1 MSSGSRGNFASRLLA
16 QPSAWLGALACL
28 ALALLALRPE
38 LGGGARELVVALV
51 AAIGLL
57 ACFTV
62 IGWSGSRGRGEGTGQ
77 ALADIVE
84 NDDRARLV
92 IDADGREIVRNG
104 KAETVFGPAGD
115 PAAPLLAR
123 IGGEERAIEEI
134 GRLSTA
140 ARQGGAYRTEVWL
153 PREGGGDWMALTV
166 QPLGGG
172 LVQWIGEDVSA
183 RRAIEVTQREENEL
197 FADFIDFMPVGFYSA
212 DVGGRFRFV
221 NQRLAEWLGRSVDE
235 LVGSEVTE
243 ILGTLPDPEE
253 ESISLRLNG
262 RGGDSFPAV
271 VTQTVFD
278 EGGETF
284 TRSIVVREETPEQQ
298 WQRELSVA
306 GRRFRW
312 LFDDAPVGIV
322 LVDPDATINMCNHAF
337 SEMVGEAA
345 DDMAGRPIADFLHD
359 DDRAAVGEQLNR
371 VLMGTST
378 GAHLPVRLAGGPVE
392 VSATLYISPTAE
404 DAASPAASGLMLH
417 FIDTTEQKNLEIR
430 FAQSQKMQAMGQ
442 LAGGVA
448 HDFNNLLTAM
458 IGFCD
463 LLLQRHGPGDASFA
477 DIMQIKQNA
486 NRAASLVRQLLAFSR
501 RQTLQPRLFDITDA
515 LADLSTLL
523 RRLMGEAIELSVT
536 HGRDLGHVR
545 VDPGQFDQVI
555 INLAV
560 NARDAMPGGGTLSIT
575 TRAVTVEKP
584 FQYGAETMPPGN
596 YVQIE
601 VADTG
606 TGIAPENLPRIFE
619 PFFSTKA
626 VGAGTGLGLSTVY
639 GILRQTD
646 GFIFVDSAPGQG
658 TTFHIF
664 LPRFEPIPEEIETR
678 VPASTHT
685 IEGVEAIETAV
696 PNDLTGAGVILIVED
711 EDAVRLFGARALRN
725 KGYRVLEAR
734 DGEGALDILHT
745 EPQVDVLVS
754 DVVMPGMDGA
764 TLARLVRMERPGI
777 RVILMSGYAEDVAP
791 GLVGGED
798 GIHFLPKPFSLKQL
812 AGKVKEVLAEPVRAI

>member
-1 MSSGSRGNFASRLLA
+1 M
-16 QPSAWLGALACL
+16 AWLGAVAC
-28 ALALLALRPE
+28 AGLALLALRPE
-38 LGGGARELVVALV
+38 LGGEAREPVVAV
-51 AAIGLL
+51 IAAIGMA
-57 ACFTV
+57 ACIAL
-62 IGWSGSRGRGEGTGQ
+62 IGRVGGRARGETRNL
-77 ALADIVE
+77 ALADLVE
-84 NDDRARLV
+84 ADDRAHLV
-92 IDADGREIVRNG
+92 IDAEGREILRNA
-104 KAETVFGPAGD
+104 KAETLFGLSED
-115 PAAPLLAR
+115 PIAAMAAR
-123 IGGEERAIEEI
+123 TGADERASEEL
-134 GRLSTA
+134 GRLATA
-140 ARQGGAYRTEVWL
+140 ARQGGAYRTEIWL
-153 PREGGGDWMALTV
+153 PRDGGGDWLALAV
-166 QPLGGG
+166 QPLSGGA
-172 LVQWIGEDVSA
+172 VQWIAEDVSA
-183 RRAIEVTQREENEL
+183 RRAIEETQRAEYEL

-212 DVGGRFRFV
+212 DIGGRVRFV
-221 NQRLAEWLGRSVDE
+221 NQRLAEWLGRRVDE
-235 LVGSEVTE
+235 LIGKDIAEV
-243 ILGTLPDPEE
+243 LGALPDPEE
-253 ESISLRLNG
+253 ESLALRLTG
-262 RGGDSFPAV
+262 RGGDAFQAV
-271 VTQTVFD
+271 ITQTVFD

-298 WQRELSVA
+298 WQRELNTA
-306 GRRFRW
+306 ERRFRW
-312 LFDDAPVGIV
+312 LFDDAPVGIT
-322 LVDPDATINMCNHAF
+322 LVDPDSTINVCNPAF
-337 SEMVGEAA
+337 AEMVGESAP
-345 DDMAGRPIADFLHD
+345 DVAGRPIADFLHVE
-359 DDRAAVGEQLNR
+359 DRGPVAEQLSR
-371 VLMGTST
+371 VLMGASP
-378 GAHLPVRLAGGPVE
+378 GAHLPVRLAGGPSE

-404 DAASPAASGLMLH
+404 EDTDGAASGLMLH

-515 LADLSTLL
+515 LADISNLL
-523 RRLMGEAIELSVT
+523 RRLMGESIELTVT
-536 HGRDLGHVR
+536 HGRDLGLVR
-545 VDPGQFDQVI
+545 VDPGQFDQVV

-560 NARDAMPGGGTLSIT
+560 NARDAMPGGGTLSVI

-606 TGIAPENLPRIFE
+606 TGISPENLPRIFE

-664 LPRFEPIPEEIETR
+664 LPRFEPTPEALEAK
-678 VPASTHT
+678 VPIGAHSVDA
-685 IEGVEAIETAV
+685 VESVEVTAA
-696 PNDLTGAGVILIVED
+696 NDLTGAGTILIVED

-725 KGYRVLEAR
+725 KGYKVLEAR
-734 DGEGALDILHT
+734 DGEGALDILHN
-745 EPQVDVLVS
+745 EPKVDVLVS

-764 TLARLVRMERPGI
+764 TLARLVKMERPGI

-791 GLVGGED
+791 GLVGGE
-798 GIHFLPKPFSLKQL
+798 GGLHFLPKPFSLKQL
-812 AGKVKEVLAEPVRAI
+812 AGKVKEVLAEPVDPA

>member
-1 MSSGSRGNFASRLLA
+1 M
-16 QPSAWLGALACL
+16 AWLGALACVGL
-28 ALALLALRPE
+28 GLLALRPE
-38 LGGGARELVVALV
+38 LGGEAREPVVAV
-51 AAIGLL
+51 IAAIGLA
-57 ACFTV
+57 ACVTL
-62 IGWSGSRGRGEGTGQ
+62 IGRVGGRARGEARTQ
-77 ALADIVE
+77 ALADLIDA
-84 NDDRARLV
+84 DDRARLV
-92 IDADGREIVRNG
+92 LDAEGREILRNT
-104 KAETVFGPAGD
+104 KAEAVFGPAED
-115 PAAPLLAR
+115 PAAPLVAR
-123 IGGEERAIEEI
+123 IRGDERAAEEL
-134 GRLSTA
+134 GRLATA

-153 PREGGGDWMALTV
+153 PRDSGGDWLALEV
-166 QPLGGG
+166 QALSGGA
-172 LVQWIGEDVSA
+172 VQWMAEDVSA
-183 RRAIEVTQREENEL
+183 RRAIEETQRAENEL

-212 DVGGRFRFV
+212 DVGGRLRFV
-221 NQRLAEWLGRSVDE
+221 NQRLAEWLGRRVDE
-235 LVGSEVTE
+235 LVGKDIAEV
-243 ILGTLPDPEE
+243 LGILPDPEE
-253 ESISLRLNG
+253 ESIALSLAG
-262 RGGDSFPAV
+262 RGGDEFQAV
-271 VTQTVFD
+271 ITQTVFD

-298 WQRELSVA
+298 WQRELNTA
-306 GRRFRW
+306 ERRFRW
-312 LFDDAPVGIV
+312 LFDDAPVGIA
-322 LVDPDATINMCNHAF
+322 LVDPDSTVNVCNPAF
-337 SEMVGEAA
+337 AAMVAEVAGEV
-345 DDMAGRPIADFLHD
+345 AGRPIADFIHEE
-359 DDRAAVGEQLNR
+359 DRGAVAEQLGR
-371 VLMGTST
+371 VLLGASPGT
-378 GAHLPVRLAGGPVE
+378 HLPMRLIGPVE

-404 DAASPAASGLMLH
+404 DGTGSASGLMLH

-515 LADLSTLL
+515 LADFSNLL
-523 RRLMGEAIELSVT
+523 RRLMGEAIELTVT
-536 HGRDLGHVR
+536 HGRDLGLVR

-560 NARDAMPGGGTLSIT
+560 NARDAMPGGGALSIV

-606 TGIAPENLPRIFE
+606 TGISPENLPRIFE

-626 VGAGTGLGLSTVY
+626 IGHGTGLGLSTVY

-664 LPRFEPIPEEIETR
+664 LPRFEPAPEAVEARIPVGPHTLEEIESVEVTA
-678 VPASTHT
+678 AS
-685 IEGVEAIETAV
+685 
-696 PNDLTGAGVILIVED
+696 DLTGAGTILIVED

-725 KGYRVLEAR
+725 KGYKVLEAR
-734 DGEGALDILHT
+734 DGEGALDILRH
-745 EPQVDVLVS
+745 EPRVDVLVS
-754 DVVMPGMDGA
+754 DVVMPGMDGV
-764 TLARLVRMERPGI
+764 TLARLVKMERPDI

-791 GLVGGED
+791 GLVGGEG

-812 AGKVKEVLAEPVRAI
+812 AGKVKEVLAEPAGAQ